1 MTAKSRE
8 VDAYIAAQPAEKR
21 PELEAIRAL
30 IHETV
35 PGVTEGMRYKM
46 PAFSTTD
53 LICTVAAQ
61 KSYFGL
67 YICNPALLDNH
78 REALSD
84 LNLGKG
90 CIRFKS
96 LESVPVHALT
106 AILQD
111 AAKTPAGSINKT

>member
-1 MTAKSRE
+1 MTSRSPD

-21 PELEAIRAL
+21 PELHAIRTL
-30 IHETV
+30 IHDTI
-35 PGVTEGMRYKM
+35 PDVTEGMRYKM

-67 YICNPALLDNH
+67 YICNPALLDDH
-78 REALSD
+78 REALSG

-96 LESVPVHALT
+96 LSDVPESAIRAL
-106 AILQD
+106 LLD
-111 AAKTPAGSINKT
+111 AAKNPGWAH